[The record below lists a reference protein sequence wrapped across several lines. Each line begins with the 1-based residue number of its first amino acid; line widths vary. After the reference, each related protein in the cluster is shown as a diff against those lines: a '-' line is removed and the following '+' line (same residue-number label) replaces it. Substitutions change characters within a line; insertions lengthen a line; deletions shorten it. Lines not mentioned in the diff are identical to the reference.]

1 MVNTA
6 GQTVTACDGA
16 QVERTSIGRRTGR
29 NRHHPYLSTQA
40 LLFSNRKSSLMLCSR
55 QRWPQTKVFH
65 GKIADAGTPNNFL
78 SGV

>member
-1 MVNTA
+1 
-6 GQTVTACDGA
+6 
-16 QVERTSIGRRTGR
+16 
-29 NRHHPYLSTQA
+29 
-40 LLFSNRKSSLMLCSR
+40 MLCSR